1 MHLRDSF
8 RLAELIEKEV
18 IDFSPEYN
26 TTLPEM
32 NRVDYVNVDKY
43 LRNVIN
49 KDPLRRIEIDAE
61 RTLYPTSEFL
71 AEIESAY

>member
-1 MHLRDSF
+1 
-8 RLAELIEKEV
+8 
-18 IDFSPEYN
+18 
-26 TTLPEM
+26 M

-43 LRNVIN
+43 LRNDIN

-71 AEIESAY
+71 AEIESVLKQETASDEERAK